1 MRRGILAAAQLGGNI
16 GGELFLYVD
25 DNPDSHQNLIITFW
39 PIYNGPWNLHA
50 NSLRDICIKSTNQ
63 QAKVCENN

>member
-1 MRRGILAAAQLGGNI
+1 METALSIVAYAHRDLSSCAAAQLGGNI

-39 PIYNGPWNLHA
+39 PIYNGP
-50 NSLRDICIKSTNQ
+50 
-63 QAKVCENN
+63 